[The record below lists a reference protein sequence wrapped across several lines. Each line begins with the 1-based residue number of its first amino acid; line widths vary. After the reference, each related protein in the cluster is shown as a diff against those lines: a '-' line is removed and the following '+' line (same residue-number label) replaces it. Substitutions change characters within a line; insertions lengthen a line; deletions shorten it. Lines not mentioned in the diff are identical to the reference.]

1 MLKRSLLLIVF
12 ILSLI
17 SASFAQNP
25 LLLDDLSKIAI
36 NKISPIQ
43 LKQSLL
49 YYRSNGLSIG
59 AYQAE
64 LALKGLNSAQWDSL
78 NLKLKS
84 WNLDKLLENDADSLI
99 LSSEAQSRYATF
111 GEELF
116 TTNLLQNNPLSLG
129 APNDQYVLG
138 AGDALRINIYGAQE
152 AQYTDSV
159 GVDGY
164 ITIPYGGRIQ
174 LAGLSIEEAKDKISK
189 ILRTR
194 GFATLDKVSSKI
206 SITLLS
212 YKKIQVTV
220 IGAIRSGNYQI
231 SAISSLFNVL
241 SQAGGPSKF
250 GSYRNIELIR
260 NNQVVKKIDLYKL
273 ILYGSFEDNS
283 LLKEND
289 VIRVPYYKKRV
300 LVLGQIKRKGF
311 IELNELETGENILD
325 VSGGLLEDA
334 YSRNISIRRSN
345 GVQYEIK
352 SYNYE
357 EFRKYKPQSGDLIYF
372 GRATDLIENKVTIT
386 GAVKRPDV
394 FEWKQGQ
401 KVSDIIKKADGL
413 ERGYNADRG
422 LVLRL
427 QNDQSKQ
434 YLRFN
439 IIDSIGNID
448 NDLFLKAGDSIQIFA
463 VTPIDDIAQVQI
475 FGQIKYPGTYTYH
488 KDIRIKDLILLAG
501 GLNYAASLNN
511 IEITRKKSPYDSLST
526 KSVTTLSYQYNQY
539 DNSNDSLDLILQ
551 PWDIVS
557 IKKMPDFKEF
567 RNVEI
572 EGEVTYPGTYT
583 LLSEK
588 ERVSLVVKRS
598 GNLTSNANIDAAYIK
613 RKNNLLNEKEIIASI
628 NKINKLN
635 SNDSSK
641 NPLADSILYNRI
653 PLDLRNAIDN
663 PENFSDVILEDED
676 RIIIPRINNTIKV
689 IGEVYNPV
697 QLSYDAH
704 WDLDDYI
711 NAAGGY
717 TPNAKKSSAYVV
729 YANGKSSTTKQFINI
744 RSTPDIEPGAQVIV
758 PSKKIDKKSESFYA
772 SMALIISSGVSV
784 MYLLLNLVK

>member
-1 MLKRSLLLIVF
+1 MIKRSFLFVAIM
-12 ILSLI
+12 LSLMM
-17 SASFAQNP
+17 SSFAQNSRLVENYSDS
-25 LLLDDLSKIAI
+25 LLLA
-36 NKISPIQ
+36 
-43 LKQSLL
+43 
-49 YYRSNGLSIG
+49 
-59 AYQAE
+59 
-64 LALKGLNSAQWDSL
+64 
-78 NLKLKS
+78 
-84 WNLDKLLENDADSLI
+84 
-99 LSSEAQSRYATF
+99 SEAQSRYAVF

-116 TTNLLQNNPLSLG
+116 TTNLLQNNPNSLG

-138 AGDALRINIYGAQE
+138 AGDALRINIFGAQE
-152 AQYTDSV
+152 AQYTDSI

-164 ITIPYGGRIQ
+164 ITIPFGGRIQ
-174 LAGLSIEEAKDKISK
+174 IAGLSIEEAKERIIK

-194 GFATLDKVSSKI
+194 GFATLDKVSTKL

-220 IGAIRSGNYQI
+220 VGAIRSGNYQI

-260 NNQVVKKIDLYKL
+260 NNQVIKKIDLYKL

-300 LVLGQIKRKGF
+300 LALGQIKRKGF
-311 IELNELETGENILD
+311 IELNEIETGENILD
-325 VSGGLLEDA
+325 VTGGLLEDA

-352 SYNYE
+352 SYSYE

-372 GRATDLIENKVTIT
+372 GKATDLIENKVTIS

-401 KVSDIIKKADGL
+401 KISDIIKKADGL
-413 ERGYNADRG
+413 EKGYNADRG

-427 QNDQSKQ
+427 QNDKSKQ

-448 NDLFLKAGDSIQIFA
+448 NDFYLKAGDSIQIFA
-463 VTPIDDIAQVQI
+463 VTPIDDIAQIQI
-475 FGQIKYPGTYTYH
+475 YGQIKYPGTYSYH

-511 IEITRKKSPYDSLST
+511 IEITRKKLPYDIST
-526 KSVTTLSYQYNQY
+526 NKSVTIKSYEYNQY
-539 DNSNDSLDLILQ
+539 ANLNDSMDLVLQ

-567 RNVEI
+567 RKVEI

-583 LLSEK
+583 LVSEK

-598 GNLTSNANIDAAYIK
+598 GSLTSNANIDAAYIK
-613 RKNNLLNEKEIIASI
+613 RKSNISREKEMVASI
-628 NKINKLN
+628 NKINLLN

-653 PLDLRNAIDN
+653 PLDLKNAIDN
-663 PENFSDVILEDED
+663 PEAFSDIILEDGD
-676 RIIIPRINNTIKV
+676 RIVIPRVNNTIKV
-689 IGEVYNPV
+689 IGEVYNPI

-704 WDLDDYI
+704 WDLDDYV

-717 TPNAKKSSAYVV
+717 TPNANKSSAYVV
-729 YANGKSSTTKQFINI
+729 YANGKASSTKHFITI
-744 RSTPDIEPGAQVIV
+744 RNTPDVEPGAQVIV
-758 PSKKIDKKSESFYA
+758 PSKKIDKKSEGFYA

-784 MYLLLNLVK
+784 MYLLLNLIK

>member
-1 MLKRSLLLIVF
+1 MIKRSFLFVAIM
-12 ILSLI
+12 LSLMM
-17 SASFAQNP
+17 SSFAQNSRLVENYSDS
-25 LLLDDLSKIAI
+25 LLLA
-36 NKISPIQ
+36 
-43 LKQSLL
+43 
-49 YYRSNGLSIG
+49 
-59 AYQAE
+59 
-64 LALKGLNSAQWDSL
+64 
-78 NLKLKS
+78 
-84 WNLDKLLENDADSLI
+84 
-99 LSSEAQSRYATF
+99 SEAQSRYAVF

-116 TTNLLQNNPLSLG
+116 TTNLLQNNPNSLG

-138 AGDALRINIYGAQE
+138 AGDALRINIFGAQE
-152 AQYTDSV
+152 AQYTDSI

-164 ITIPYGGRIQ
+164 ITIPFGGRIQ
-174 LAGLSIEEAKDKISK
+174 IAGLSIEEAKERIIK

-194 GFATLDKVSSKI
+194 GFATLDKVSTKL

-220 IGAIRSGNYQI
+220 VGAIRSGNYQI

-260 NNQVVKKIDLYKL
+260 NNQVIKKIDLYKL

-300 LVLGQIKRKGF
+300 LALGQIKRKGF
-311 IELNELETGENILD
+311 IELNEIETGENILD
-325 VSGGLLEDA
+325 VTGGLLEDA

-352 SYNYE
+352 SYSYE

-372 GRATDLIENKVTIT
+372 GKATDLIENKVTIS

-401 KVSDIIKKADGL
+401 KISDIIKKADGL
-413 ERGYNADRG
+413 EKGYNADRG

-427 QNDQSKQ
+427 QNDKSKQ

-448 NDLFLKAGDSIQIFA
+448 NDFYLKAGDSIQIFA
-463 VTPIDDIAQVQI
+463 VTPIDDIAQIQI
-475 FGQIKYPGTYTYH
+475 YGQIKYPGTYSYH

-511 IEITRKKSPYDSLST
+511 IEITRKKLPYDIST
-526 KSVTTLSYQYNQY
+526 NKSVTIKSYEYNQY
-539 DNSNDSLDLILQ
+539 ANLNDSMDLVLQ

-567 RNVEI
+567 RKVEI

-583 LLSEK
+583 LVSEK

-598 GNLTSNANIDAAYIK
+598 GSLTSNANIDAAYIK
-613 RKNNLLNEKEIIASI
+613 RKSNISREKEMVASI
-628 NKINKLN
+628 NKINLLN

-653 PLDLRNAIDN
+653 PLDLKNAIDN
-663 PENFSDVILEDED
+663 PEAFSDIILEDGD
-676 RIIIPRINNTIKV
+676 RIVIPRMNNTIKV
-689 IGEVYNPV
+689 IGEVYNPI

-704 WDLDDYI
+704 WDLDDYV

-717 TPNAKKSSAYVV
+717 TPNANKSSAYVV
-729 YANGKSSTTKQFINI
+729 YANGKASSTKHFITI
-744 RSTPDIEPGAQVIV
+744 RNTPDVEPGAQVIV
-758 PSKKIDKKSESFYA
+758 PSKKIDKKSEGFYA

-784 MYLLLNLVK
+784 MYLLLNLIK